1 MNLNYLLFHLI
12 FTLTPVLVLGYLY
25 IRDKSGKKTF
35 KQGTFLMIL
44 LAIVYTS
51 PWDRLLIDE
60 GIWYY
65 GENVVSLWILGIPLG
80 EYLFFIIQTL
90 GVSLFLYKI
99 GYNSDKTENA
109 GIFERPLF
117 GLPFLL
123 LSLFGLWMIILG
135 PNSTLYMGAI
145 LAWAGPV
152 ISLQWIFGGEKLLEQ
167 KKTLIKSI
175 LIPASY
181 LWIIDKIAITKGLW
195 ILPLET
201 RTSLEIFGLP
211 IEEMI
216 FFLMTNIMV
225 IQGVILYDWVL
236 NSNEDLDR
244 LKEKINI
251 YGK

>member
-1 MNLNYLLFHLI
+1 MNLNYIFFHLI
-12 FTLTPVLVLGYLY
+12 FTLPPVLVLGYLY
-25 IRDKSGKKTF
+25 SRDIKGKKAF
-35 KQGTFLMIL
+35 RQGTFLMIL
-44 LAIVYTS
+44 LAVVYTS
-51 PWDRLLIDE
+51 PWDHLLINE
-60 GIWYY
+60 GIWFY

-90 GVSLFLYKI
+90 GISLFLYQI
-99 GYNSDKTENA
+99 GYDTDKTENA
-109 GIFERPLF
+109 RIFGRPLL

-123 LSLFGLWMIILG
+123 LSLFGLWMIIFG

-167 KKTLIKSI
+167 KKTLVKSI

-181 LWIIDKIAITKGLW
+181 LWIIDKVAITKGLW

-201 RTSLEIFGLP
+201 RTGLEIFGLP

-225 IQGVILYDWVL
+225 IQGIILYEWAL
-236 NSNEDLDR
+236 NSNEDFNQ